1 MPPHAPQVEL
11 CPGTAAGKGRRSAAV
26 QRAVLAAAMLAALAV
41 WPARLATAQGR
52 GGAVLLGRVTA
63 DSTNA
68 RLPGARVSIPSI
80 GASAL
85 TDSLGRFR
93 FIGVPAG
100 RRGLRVDLLGY
111 APLRTAI
118 EFSAG
123 DTIEIDI
130 GLSPSSER
138 LDAVEV
144 VAMRNPD
151 LRLADFE
158 RRRASG
164 TGEYLTADDIHR
176 LSRGRL
182 SDALQTL
189 RGVRTTTSSG
199 GTYLI
204 GGRASGNR
212 TGTCFT
218 AVMLDGS
225 WVYDGDRWQ
234 TPFNVNSL
242 VPGDIA
248 AVEFYRGLSNTPVEL
263 QGSRNSCGVL
273 VVWTAVSRQ

>member
-1 MPPHAPQVEL
+1 MV
-11 CPGTAAGKGRRSAAV
+11 GRVRAAALLLAL
-26 QRAVLAAAMLAALAV
+26 VLAALV
-41 WPARLATAQGR
+41 PATAPAQAR

-63 DSTNA
+63 DSTNQ

-93 FIGVPAG
+93 FVGVPPG

-111 APLRTAI
+111 APLRTAV

-130 GLSPSSER
+130 GLSPSSEH

-144 VAMRNPD
+144 VAARNPD

-176 LSRGRL
+176 LSRGRF
-182 SDALQTL
+182 SDALLTL

-218 AVMLDGS
+218 AVI
-225 WVYDGDRWQ
+225 DRK
-234 TPFNVNSL
+234 S
-242 VPGDIA
+242 
-248 AVEFYRGLSNTPVEL
+248 
-263 QGSRNSCGVL
+263 
-273 VVWTAVSRQ
+273 VV